1 MSRRR
6 FVVWERLP
14 AILTSEDVCEI
25 LGIHSNTL
33 IRYRKEGRLKMVK
46 AGRSYQISRDA
57 LRAWL
62 ENSAA

>member
-1 MSRRR
+1 MKKR

-14 AILTSEDVCEI
+14 AILTSEEVCEI

-33 IRYRKEGRLKMVK
+33 SRYRKQGLPMKR

-62 ENSAA
+62 GE

>member
-1 MSRRR
+1 MKKQ

-14 AILTSEDVCEI
+14 AILNSAEVCEI

-33 IRYRKEGRLKMVK
+33 SRYRKQGLPMKR

-62 ENSAA
+62 GE

>member
-14 AILTSEDVCEI
+14 AILTSAEVCEI
-25 LGIHSNTL
+25 LGICDNTL
-33 IRYRKEGRLKMVK
+33 ITYRKKRGLNMRRVGRT
-46 AGRSYQISRDA
+46 YQIDRDA

-62 ENSAA
+62 ENGAA